1 MTEKDLLKQ
10 LKELRRIKP
19 NINWAISARA
29 NLVRLLEEDTRLSVL
44 SEAKDSRTVNSMQNR
59 GVALLEVLF
68 KKLPS
73 FSLVPVA
80 ILALLLVFSI
90 NLFSFEGLKFGGL
103 ALKNS
108 QNQIASTKNDADN
121 SNSFNNVNNITNPAT
136 EGVANARL
144 EQLPVDTLASVKV
157 YDDDVST
164 AFRAMLVERINRI
177 TVLGEELKDFYIMNL
192 AAQAQEMYELG
203 DYDSALRILIYT
215 ENLLGLN

>member
-10 LKELRRIKP
+10 LSELKDIKP
-19 NINWAISARA
+19 NTDWAVSVRQNLINYIEINQKTNNA
-29 NLVRLLEEDTRLSVL
+29 NLPKTSI
-44 SEAKDSRTVNSMQNR
+44 
-59 GVALLEVLF
+59 LF
-68 KKLPS
+68 KKLPN

-108 QNQIASTKNDADN
+108 QNQIASIKNDAD
-121 SNSFNNVNNITNPAT
+121 SFNSFNNVNNITNPAT

-177 TVLGEELKDFYIMNL
+177 TVFD
-192 AAQAQEMYELG
+192 
-203 DYDSALRILIYT
+203 
-215 ENLLGLN
+215 